1 MSIEKALLIGEI
13 ENGTVID
20 HIPERA
26 VLKIPQIFKLYD
38 RETGRISI
46 GDKYPSTRL
55 KGLKGVIKIEGV
67 FLTQEE
73 IHLLALIA
81 PGATISFIRDGKVF
95 GDKIRKIE
103 PPEVLEGIVNCLNPN
118 CISRFIPKYH
128 TRPEALPKIRFLGG
142 DKFRCFYCEK
152 NYSREDLSKPDN
164 FYEVK

>member
-1 MSIEKALLIGEI
+1 MNIEKALLIGEI

-26 VLKIPQIFKLYD
+26 VLRIPQIFKLYN
-38 RETGRISI
+38 RKTGRISI

-55 KGLKGVIKIEGV
+55 KGLKGVLKIEGV

-73 IHLLALIA
+73 IHRLALIA
-81 PGATISFIRDGKVF
+81 PGATISFIKDGKVF

-118 CISRFIPKYH
+118 CISRFIPENR
-128 TRPEALPKIRFLGG
+128 TMPETPPKISFLGE
-142 DKFRCFYCEK
+142 DKFSCFYCEK

-164 FYEVK
+164 FYEFK